1 MDIVLKDGTLI
12 NHATVEDISELVR
25 KGIIKADVEYKTDS
39 VFDQNEYMKD
49 CCDTNEL
56 LDACMELCKD
66 NDSIPPRDY
75 SNEDGYDHNLPGM
88 HIIRELMNNDKVV
101 DCPPNFDNLSGVN
114 WLKGVSGQIIDSAV
128 GSALDMAKPNTGY
141 CPSATTA
148 TDITW

>member
-49 CCDTNEL
+49 CCGTNEL
-56 LDACMELCKD
+56 FDACMELCKD
-66 NDSIPPRDY
+66 NDSIPPHDY

-88 HIIRELMNNDKVV
+88 PIIRDLMNNNKVI
-101 DCPPNFDNLSGVN
+101 DCPPNFDNLSRVD
-114 WLKGVSGQIIDSAV
+114 WFKGVSGQIIDSAV
-128 GSALDMAKPNTGY
+128 GNALDMAKPNTGY
-141 CPSATTA
+141 FPSTTA
-148 TDITW
+148 ASDITW